1 MKETNTNPVVAHYKG
16 QDIRIGDRVNVI
28 RSRDGRTKIGFVLR
42 DDLPP
47 DPDYP
52 EGRFGCEP
60 VVTYFYRPSKGK
72 RGYLVDEVIP
82 PMWYDED
89 MRMRETPQEA
99 VDFMAEHLQLICED
113 FLAANPHLRDNR
125 KAG

>member
-1 MKETNTNPVVAHYKG
+1 MKETDAKPVVAHYNG
-16 QDIRIGDRVNVI
+16 QDIRIGDHVTVI
-28 RSRDGRTKIGFVLR
+28 REGRDGLTQLGFVLR

-60 VVTYFYRPSKGK
+60 VVTYFYQPGNRK

-89 MRMRETPQEA
+89 MRMRETPQAA
-99 VDFMAEHLQLICED
+99 VDFMVEHLHLICGD
-113 FLAANPHLRDNR
+113 FLDANPHMRDR
-125 KAG
+125 